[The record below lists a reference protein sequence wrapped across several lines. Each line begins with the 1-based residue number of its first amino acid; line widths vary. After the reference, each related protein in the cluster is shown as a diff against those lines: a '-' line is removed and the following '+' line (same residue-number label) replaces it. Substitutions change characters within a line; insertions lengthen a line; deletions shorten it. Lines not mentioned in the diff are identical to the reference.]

1 MEMTVLTRVRLNP
14 RLPQYTVAKV
24 VIFFAFFA
32 FHYLPGTTLPEWQ
45 DLLFQHAQADSLCQ
59 EDTIRTTSVYQF
71 PAAGMRSGITWIS
84 FPTLRAPDIVN
95 GRHQNNICNL
105 LSDVFLMDRLES
117 IRYKRPGGNLEFIE
131 NISWVW
137 CGDLHDLDPRQG
149 YKFLMNR
156 AHVRP
161 FFVLVP
167 GIQPPEDLPV
177 TIKAKI
183 AANQPNPDN
192 ENWLGYFIN
201 RTVKARDAFGG
212 MLENLWSI
220 KTQNWTMARQ
230 QMVPGSPWIVDYH
243 EGKEPTLSYGD
254 MVIVKC
260 FHDAQ
265 FCWNSAASL
274 QLPQEKTLPSHF
286 SYVEKPD
293 YVPFYVETAGEDLP
307 TELALYVDDVCK
319 GAAVVSDSLTEIP
332 GYILDGTNPNGEIE
346 IRAYYADKAAV
357 DNIPAYLVWNPE
369 SGAYESKSL
378 KLSSKNYYYKLKLD
392 SHDTG
397 ASAISEP
404 AISIYPNPFNPST
417 TIKFS
422 LDNPADIKL
431 EIYNLKGQ
439 LVKCLAQGKV
449 DKGWNIINWN
459 GTDSHNRKVASGM
472 YYSKLSYNG
481 KSMTKKMVLMK

>member
-1 MEMTVLTRVRLNP
+1 MTDLISSGHYLWLPRITVLQAVM
-14 RLPQYTVAKV
+14 
-24 VIFFAFFA
+24 FFAFFA

-45 DLLFQHAQADSLCQ
+45 DLLFQPAQADSVCQ
-59 EDTIRTTSVYQF
+59 EDTLRTTSIYQF
-71 PAAGMRSGITWIS
+71 PAAGMHSGITWMS

-95 GRHQNNICNL
+95 GRHQNNISNL

-137 CGDLHDLDPRQG
+137 CGHLHDLDPRQG

-220 KTQNWTMARQ
+220 QTQNWTMVRLQ
-230 QMVPGSPWIVDYH
+230 KVPGSPWIVDYH

-260 FHDAQ
+260 FSDAQ
-265 FCWNSAASL
+265 FTWDANAGS
-274 QLPQEKTLPSHF
+274 QLPIEKELPSHYIYEEKADYIPF
-286 SYVEKPD
+286 FVELD
-293 YVPFYVETAGEDLP
+293 AGELP
-307 TELALYVDDVCK
+307 KEVAIYVDDVCK
-319 GAAVVSDSLTEIP
+319 GAAVVTDSLTEIP

-357 DNIPAYLVWNPE
+357 DNIPVYLVWNPE
-369 SGAYESKSL
+369 SGTYDHKPL
-378 KLSSKNYYYKLKLD
+378 KLSNKNYYYKLKLNSND
-392 SHDTG
+392 NGTP
-397 ASAISEP
+397 AISEP
-404 AISIYPNPFNPST
+404 AINIYPNPFNPST

-439 LVKCLAQGKV
+439 LVKCLARGMA
-449 DKGWNIINWN
+449 DKGLSSITWN
-459 GTDSHNRKVASGM
+459 GTDNSNRKVASGM

-481 KSMTKKMVLMK
+481 KSITKKMVLMK